1 MTRTKRFIGGAG
13 VGYLYQAVV
22 AVAGLWLTPFLLR
35 RLGQHEYG
43 LWLTGAQLLAYLA
56 LLDLG
61 VVALLPRETAYLAAE
76 RPGDPAAT
84 DLPALVGRIAHLVLW
99 QMPLVAIVA
108 FAVWYGVPDDWAPLR
123 QPLGLV
129 LIVFVLTFP
138 LRIFQGVLLGLQDLT
153 FLSTLQLGCWTGGT
167 LLTVALVL
175 SGWGLRALAVGGVII
190 QGVPLAACLWR
201 LQARF
206 PGAIPHKLPGWNW
219 QQSLPH
225 VRRSG
230 WMSLQKL
237 AHLMINGADVL
248 IVARVF
254 GPAAVVP
261 YGCTQKLIAVLAN
274 QPQLLTE
281 TALPALSELK
291 VGATREKR
299 LMVSSALVLA
309 MMLTSGAVFTV
320 ILAVNRTFV
329 TWWVGPA
336 QYAGA
341 VLSVV
346 MLLTMI
352 LRHWNTA
359 LSYSLL
365 SFGYER
371 RLSLTTLIDAAVSVA
386 AALIFVP
393 IAGLAGVPL
402 GLITGVLLVSLPLN
416 LSALAAESG
425 VRVWALL
432 GGLKSWAIRV
442 AIVAAFAAGASVM
455 SFAPTV
461 TSLALATIA
470 VGVSYLIVAG
480 PLAMRPPLDVYVRP
494 LLGRARGIMSLVTL
508 SSGHLAMSGS
518 PNDRMT
524 K

>member
-1 MTRTKRFIGGAG
+1 MTRTRRFIGGAG
-13 VGYLYQAVV
+13 VGYVYQAVV

-35 RLGQHEYG
+35 RLGQQEYG
-43 LWLTGAQLLAYLA
+43 LWLTGAQVLAYLA

-61 VVALLPRETAYLAAE
+61 VVALLPRETAYAAAE

-84 DLPALVGRIAHLVLW
+84 ELPALVGRIAHLVLW
-99 QMPLVAIVA
+99 QMPVVAVVA
-108 FAVWYGVPDDWAPLR
+108 FAVWYEVPTEWAPLR

-129 LIVFVLTFP
+129 LTAFVLTFP

-153 FLSTLQLGCWTGGT
+153 FLSTLQLVCWTGGT
-167 LLTVALVL
+167 LLTVALVV
-175 SGWGLRALAVGGVII
+175 SGWGLQALAAGGVLI
-190 QGVPLAACLWR
+190 QFVPLAACWWR

-206 PGAIPHKLPGWNW
+206 PGALPRGLPGWNW
-219 QQSLPH
+219 PQSLPH
-225 VRRSG
+225 VRRAG

-248 IVARVF
+248 IVAKVF

-281 TALPALSELK
+281 TALPAMSELK

-299 LMVSSALVLA
+299 LTVSSALVLA
-309 MMLTSGAVFTV
+309 MLLSSGAVFSV

-329 TWWVGPA
+329 TWWVGPS

-341 VLSVV
+341 TLSVAL
-346 MLLTMI
+346 LLTMVM
-352 LRHWNTA
+352 RHWNTA
-359 LSYSLL
+359 LAYSLL

-371 RLSLTTLIDAAVSVA
+371 RLSLTTLVDAVVSVA
-386 AALIFVP
+386 AALVFVQ
-393 IAGLAGVPL
+393 IVGLAGVPI
-402 GLITGVLLVSLPLN
+402 GLLTGVLLVSLPAN
-416 LSALAAESG
+416 LSALATESG
-425 VRVWALL
+425 VSVLALL
-432 GGLKSWAIRV
+432 GGLKAWAIRI
-442 AIVAAFAAGASVM
+442 AIVAAFAAGTSLL

-461 TSLALATIA
+461 TSLVFITAG
-470 VGVSYLIVAG
+470 VGVAYVLVAG
-480 PLAMRPPLDVYVRP
+480 PLAIRPPLEVYVRP
-494 LLGRARGIMSLVTL
+494 ILGRFRGLLNLVSF
-508 SSGHLAMSGS
+508 SSGPLVVSGT
-518 PNDRMT
+518 PNDQLN